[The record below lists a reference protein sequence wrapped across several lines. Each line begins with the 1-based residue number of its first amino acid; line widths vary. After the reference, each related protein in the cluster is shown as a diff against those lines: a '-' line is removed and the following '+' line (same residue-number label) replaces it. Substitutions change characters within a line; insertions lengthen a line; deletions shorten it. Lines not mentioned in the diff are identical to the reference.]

1 MTPNSTITTEI
12 TPENT
17 GRSIKIVA
25 SFRFVFRGYAHAFSH
40 QSHAFGDEGVADRE
54 TFFYDK
60 PVAIVQ
66 AVHREIGSFR
76 PSVFQSVGDDFVLQ
90 FHGGGHGNGDGIRLG
105 VPKDDVAD
113 AAAQQFAFGIGNRA
127 LICTAPVAGSTT
139 PLTVSMRPFALYR
152 LPSLSCRLTSG
163 ILAIRLSIEP

>member
-17 GRSIKIVA
+17 GRSIKNR
-25 SFRFVFRGYAHAFSH
+25 S
-40 QSHAFGDEGVADRE
+40 
-54 TFFYDK
+54 FFYDK
-60 PVAIVQ
+60 PVAVVQ

-113 AAAQQFAFGIGNRA
+113 AAAQQFAFGIGEQGFDLHRSGRRVHHTAYGLDASLRFVQTTVVELQAHFRHLGYQAVNRA
-127 LICTAPVAGSTT
+127 VA
-139 PLTVSMRPFALYR
+139 
-152 LPSLSCRLTSG
+152 SG
-163 ILAIRLSIEP
+163 